1 MVIILNKK
9 VKMDNITT
17 LMELISRRKSN
28 IEIENFKWNKKSK
41 NKANLQIRNLANSIQ
56 KVDLLF
62 HFLSLINLILMMHN
76 LKILNK

>member
-1 MVIILNKK
+1 
-9 VKMDNITT
+9 MDNITT
-17 LMELISRRKSN
+17 LMESISRRKSN

-41 NKANLQIRNLANSIQ
+41 NKANLQIRNLANLTQ

>member
-17 LMELISRRKSN
+17 LMESISRRKSN

-41 NKANLQIRNLANSIQ
+41 NKANLQIRNLANLTQ

>member
-17 LMELISRRKSN
+17 LMESISRRKSN
-28 IEIENFKWNKKSK
+28 IEIENFKRNKKSK